1 MLDPWIDPNSKLS
14 EPAVEARPIAV
25 APRCLQCGRL
35 GVAAAT
41 PVSNGSDT
49 MMTPETQPSPAEA
62 TAKRMNASTYVTWV
76 LDLYLKMPAT
86 PTQATAPDRQQ
97 AQRLLPEECRWR
109 S

>member
-1 MLDPWIDPNSKLS
+1 MLDPWIDPNSKLG
-14 EPAVEARPIAV
+14 EPAAEARPSAV
-25 APRCLQCGRL
+25 APRCIQCGRL

-41 PVSNGSDT
+41 PVRNGSDT
-49 MMTPETQPSPAEA
+49 IKTPETQPSPAEA
-62 TAKRMNASTYVTWV
+62 TAKRMTASTYVTWV

-97 AQRLLPEECRWR
+97 AQRLLPEECRRR